1 MVRSMSFMSRKIH
14 VLARDGSPLGVTEKT
29 LRGEDGRLG
38 VGGAELAILTLC
50 RAWQGYGND
59 VTFYNDPK
67 EIGASAFR
75 QLPVAD
81 FDPNESRDIL
91 IIFRSPNPLASISK
105 GKKIW
110 FSCDSYTIDDFR
122 AFRKEVDKVVCI
134 SPHHASYF
142 KNMYGIYD
150 AIPIDLPVRTW
161 EYQNKVEKISK
172 RCIFTSIPDRG
183 VMELH
188 AVWPRIHKE
197 VPEASLVI
205 TSDWRLWA
213 DWCTEEQI
221 RGYKHSYGLH
231 PNVIYRGAIR
241 RNELIQ
247 IQQEAE
253 LHLYPCTFEEQFCIS
268 VAESQVAGVFP
279 ITSDMGALKT
289 TNMGKVIHGNAQES
303 YWQDIFVSSAIEFL
317 TDPKLKDKQE
327 WIQQVARRRF
337 SIENILSQWEA
348 KVFS

>member
-1 MVRSMSFMSRKIH
+1 MTGRKIH
-14 VLARDGSPLGVTEKT
+14 ILARDGSPLGVTEKT

-50 RAWQGYGND
+50 SAWQFFGND

-67 EIGASAFR
+67 EIGASSFR

-81 FDPNESRDIL
+81 FDPNEDRDIL
-91 IIFRSPNPLASISK
+91 IIFRSPNPLASVSK

-122 AFRKEVDKVVCI
+122 AFRSQVEKVVCI
-134 SPHHASYF
+134 SPHHANYF
-142 KNMYGIYD
+142 KQMYGIMD

-161 EYQNKVEKISK
+161 EYQTPVEKISK

-183 VMELH
+183 VMELQP
-188 AVWPRIHKE
+188 AWARIVGE
-197 VPEASLVI
+197 VPDATLVI
-205 TSDWRLWA
+205 TSDWRLWV
-213 DWCTEEQI
+213 DWASEEQI
-221 RGYKHSYGLH
+221 RNYKLTYARL
-231 PNVIYRGAIR
+231 PNVTYRGAVKR
-241 RNELIQ
+241 SELVQ

-253 LHLYPCTFEEQFCIS
+253 LHLYPCIFEEQFCIS

-279 ITSDMGALKT
+279 ITSDSGALKT
-289 TNMGKVIHGNAQES
+289 TNMGLILNGNAQDS
-303 YWQDIFVSSAIEFL
+303 HWQDLFVSKAIELL
-317 TDPKLKDKQE
+317 TDPKLKGKQE
-327 WIQQVARRRF
+327 WIREVARKRF
-337 SIENILSQWEA
+337 SIEKILNTWEE

>member
-1 MVRSMSFMSRKIH
+1 MTGRKIH

-29 LRGEDGRLG
+29 MRGEDGRMG

-50 RAWQGYGND
+50 SAWQFYGND

-67 EIGASAFR
+67 EIGASSFR
-75 QLPVAD
+75 QLPLAD
-81 FDPNESRDIL
+81 FNPHEDRDIL

-122 AFRKEVDKVVCI
+122 AFRGQVEKVVCI
-134 SPHHASYF
+134 SPHHANYF
-142 KNMYGIYD
+142 KAMYGIMD

-161 EYQNKVEKISK
+161 EYQKKVEKVSK

-188 AVWPRIHKE
+188 AAWPRIYKE

-205 TSDWRLWA
+205 TSDWRLWV
-213 DWCTEEQI
+213 DWASEEQI
-221 RGYKHSYGLH
+221 RSFKHSYSLQ
-231 PNVIYRGAIR
+231 PNVTYRGAIPR
-241 RNELIQ
+241 HELVQ
-247 IQQEAE
+247 IQQSAE
-253 LHLYPCTFEEQFCIS
+253 LHLYPCIFEEQFCIS

-289 TNMGKVIHGNAQES
+289 TNMGIKLNGNPQDAG
-303 YWQDIFVSSAIEFL
+303 WQDIFVTKAIELL
-317 TDPKLKDKQE
+317 TDKQLSQKQE
-327 WIQQVARRRF
+327 WLREIAKRRF
-337 SIENILSQWEA
+337 SIEKVLEQWEQ